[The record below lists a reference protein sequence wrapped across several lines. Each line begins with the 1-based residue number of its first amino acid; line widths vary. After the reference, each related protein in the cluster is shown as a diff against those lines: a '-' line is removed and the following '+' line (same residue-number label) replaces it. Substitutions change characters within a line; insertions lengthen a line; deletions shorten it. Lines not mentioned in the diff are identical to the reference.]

1 MFFFSNRVGCLTS
14 VLISA
19 GGTLLLLVLTGVL
32 RI

>member
-14 VLISA
+14 LLISV

-32 RI
+32 RF

>member
-14 VLISA
+14 LLISG
-19 GGTLLLLVLTGVL
+19 GGTLLLLVLTGVV